1 MKLPDHDHR
10 FPSLTQ
16 AWQDFNTAMAVA
28 DEHGRV
34 QYAHAAKDYAAEV
47 ACDPQSSLEEKVA
60 ARSIMV
66 KAMGI
71 TGELSKFVVP
81 TKLGLPRPRSVS
93 RLTEA
98 QANRLRFRAPI
109 MAE

>member
-1 MKLPDHDHR
+1 MKLPDHNHR

-16 AWQDFNTAMAVA
+16 AWQDLNTAMAVA
-28 DEHGRV
+28 DEHGSV

-71 TGELSKFVVP
+71 TGELSKFS
-81 TKLGLPRPRSVS
+81 RSN
-93 RLTEA
+93 
-98 QANRLRFRAPI
+98 QAGIATPSFGSEI
-109 MAE
+109 D